1 MVYRLQWLRSPR
13 ETHLSEPKSATYAPI
28 VKLVDSMRPR
38 EPRRRKPSS
47 RAASARA
54 RRREESAGKSGG
66 IAEAS
71 PTPHPNPPHSTPQ
84 RHCSS
89 VSKRN
94 TGGYAHVC
102 PRRFRGSRLFTAP
115 DRAGISQ
122 TRMQESTIVRMP
134 QKTGIDV
141 LAQPA
146 YLTL

>member
-1 MVYRLQWLRSPR
+1 MQWLRSPR

-71 PTPHPNPPHSTPQ
+71 PTPHPNPPPLHPS
-84 RHCSS
+84 
-89 VSKRN
+89 
-94 TGGYAHVC
+94 
-102 PRRFRGSRLFTAP
+102 AP
-115 DRAGISQ
+115 LLKCFQ
-122 TRMQESTIVRMP
+122 T
-134 QKTGIDV
+134 K
-141 LAQPA
+141 
-146 YLTL
+146 